1 LDSIKINDKNTTYFY
16 NSIRL
21 FYANGGSSCY
31 ILSVGTYENQTTVEI
46 KQDAYLG
53 TITVFDLLVK
63 EFEPTMVVMPDAIVL
78 GEAAYNTLYTSAL
91 KHCSDVQSRVCIFDL
106 KRQLPTDVTDD
117 LVEKFRL
124 DADSAYPVDV
134 VADATALP
142 FRSGALDRVASNS
155 VLEHIPDL
163 ETTIAE
169 IARLLRKDGR
179 FVFTVPGP
187 GFHRNLAGSVLPFT
201 DRTTYLGTIDR
212 RLAHHHY
219 LSPADWS
226 AICGRNGLVLD
237 TCLGYLDG
245 RETRR
250 WETLSRVTGGL
261 LYSLFGEIRRPIEIQ
276 RRLGARDLQN
286 KTRLPVRMARALARL
301 LSLGAPVDANASSWI
316 EPDFA
321 SCFLVEGHRA

>member
-1 LDSIKINDKNTTYFY
+1 MTNQELLASFVGAYPAQPATAFWRAIEIGVLARRGLPEGLGLDLGCGDGILTDILLRQTGPRTLVGVDVDPLETQAAARFPFY
-16 NSIRL
+16 RRVHACPGNSIP
-21 FYANGGSSCY
+21 
-31 ILSVGTYENQTTVEI
+31 E
-46 KQDAYLG
+46 
-53 TITVFDLLVK
+53 
-63 EFEPTMVVMPDAIVL
+63 PDASFDFVL
-78 GEAAYNTLYTSAL
+78 
-91 KHCSDVQSRVCIFDL
+91 
-106 KRQLPTDVTDD
+106 
-117 LVEKFRL
+117 
-124 DADSAYPVDV
+124 
-134 VADATALP
+134 
-142 FRSGALDRVASNS
+142 SNS

-169 IARLLRKDGR
+169 IARLLRMDGR

-301 LSLGAPVDANASSWI
+301 LSLGVAVDANASSWI
-316 EPDFA
+316 EPDLA